1 MVEQRVN
8 LDEVFAT
15 VPEKREHLGCGSC
28 GSATDFG
35 AEEGERQSTQPAT
48 AIRFGFMKYIGEF
61 THSAELKFTSGAKLV
76 IQTRRGIEIG
86 DQVPLTCRG
95 CPQAVSREAVR
106 AWIDACGKDAYIFDA
121 GRILREATAA
131 DLAEY
136 AWIQSSAREK
146 LAFCQDVAD
155 RLGLALKV
163 VECECLFGGERII
176 FYFTSEER
184 VDFRDMVRDL
194 AAEFRTRIE
203 MRQVGARDEAR
214 LLADFE
220 TCGREI
226 CCKLYLKTLRPVTMK
241 MAKLQKATLDP
252 SKVSGRCGRL
262 KCCLRY
268 EHVGYQELDERLP
281 RQGIRVRTEHGVGL
295 IIGRQVLTQL
305 LQIRLENDVL
315 VAVPFDEV
323 LEIDVPPTPP
333 EELARLAKPA
343 PSRRAA
349 PPSEPKADRE
359 AAPKAGSE
367 ASGAEEDAQREARPR
382 NRRRRG
388 RRGRRSS
395 NADSSPAGQ
404 DDKKEGAELPAAQ
417 ATTGQNGQEGAGS
430 ERRRRPRG
438 RRRRP
443 RRSSGGSG
451 DAGGAS
457 GGQGPNPPG

>member
-1 MVEQRVN
+1 
-8 LDEVFAT
+8 
-15 VPEKREHLGCGSC
+15 
-28 GSATDFG
+28 
-35 AEEGERQSTQPAT
+35 
-48 AIRFGFMKYIGEF
+48 MKYIGEF
-61 THSAELKFTSGAKLV
+61 AHSPELRFTPRAKLV

-95 CPQAVSREAVR
+95 CAQAISRDSIRV
-106 AWIDACGKDAYIFDA
+106 WIDACGKDAYIFDA

-131 DLAEY
+131 DLAEF

-146 LAFCQDVAD
+146 LVFCQQVAD

-184 VDFRDMVRDL
+184 VDFRDMVKEL

-214 LLADFE
+214 LLADYE
-220 TCGREI
+220 TCGREV

-268 EHVGYQELDERLP
+268 EHFGYQELDERLP
-281 RQGIRVRTEHGVGL
+281 RQGIRVRTEHGVGM

-305 LQIRLENDVL
+305 LQIRLENDVV
-315 VAVPFDEV
+315 VAVPLGEV

-333 EELARLAKPA
+333 EELAKPA
-343 PSRRAA
+343 PPAPARRAQPA
-349 PPSEPKADRE
+349 SQPKAE
-359 AAPKAGSE
+359 AE
-367 ASGAEEDAQREARPR
+367 TSGAEQGQGEDQQEARPR
-382 NRRRRG
+382 SRRRRG
-388 RRGRRSS
+388 RRSRRAPKS
-395 NADSSPAGQ
+395 DSAPEGQ
-404 DDKKEGAELPAAQ
+404 AQSKPEAQPPAAQ
-417 ATTGQNGQEGAGS
+417 ATTGQKPEEGGDS

-438 RRRRP
+438 RRRRGRRP
-443 RRSSGGSG
+443 RGSFRRWG
-451 DAGGAS
+451 RRFLAS
-457 GGQGPNPPG
+457 EALIHSAASPSFVV